1 VTAFVTAAVGA
12 IAVLT
17 AALVTAFVGPAWKL
31 RHDRRRDAA
40 EVVARYSRP
49 LMQAAYELQSRIYNI
64 DRLRFF
70 TPNSLS
76 DAYRRSYA
84 ETSTLW
90 LISQYL
96 GWVEIL
102 RREVQF
108 LDLGDIRKT
117 RLLRDRL
124 LEVADS
130 LATDRFSDPR
140 FQIFRSDQR
149 AIGEQTIVRRRGD
162 GGARSDCLGYAE
174 FVEARRD
181 PAFDAWFKNVRQSI
195 VDTIGGDGRLPARMV
210 FAQRSLIDLID
221 VLNPNRSVFPNTDE
235 RGKLPLPSGFS
246 EPTKARPLEHLASFY
261 NDLGWDPFDEWVGA
275 NHLEAIKTHGCVPSH
290 PAVGRRLC
298 HLF

>member
-1 VTAFVTAAVGA
+1 MTAFVTVAVGA

-117 RLLRDRL
+117 GC
-124 LEVADS
+124 S
-130 LATDRFSDPR
+130 ATDCW
-140 FQIFRSDQR
+140 RS
-149 AIGEQTIVRRRGD
+149 
-162 GGARSDCLGYAE
+162 
-174 FVEARRD
+174 
-181 PAFDAWFKNVRQSI
+181 
-195 VDTIGGDGRLPARMV
+195 
-210 FAQRSLIDLID
+210 
-221 VLNPNRSVFPNTDE
+221 
-235 RGKLPLPSGFS
+235 
-246 EPTKARPLEHLASFY
+246 PTLSRPTA
-261 NDLGWDPFDEWVGA
+261 G
-275 NHLEAIKTHGCVPSH
+275 
-290 PAVGRRLC
+290 GRRLSRDRPIQRSA
-298 HLF
+298 LSNFPF

>member
-124 LEVADS
+124 PEVADS

-140 FQIFRSDQR
+140 FQIFVLTSVLSVSRQLFD
-149 AIGEQTIVRRRGD
+149 D
-162 GGARSDCLGYAE
+162 GAT
-174 FVEARRD
+174 V
-181 PAFDAWFKNVRQSI
+181 
-195 VDTIGGDGRLPARMV
+195 GR
-210 FAQRSLIDLID
+210 
-221 VLNPNRSVFPNTDE
+221 
-235 RGKLPLPSGFS
+235 
-246 EPTKARPLEHLASFY
+246 
-261 NDLGWDPFDEWVGA
+261 
-275 NHLEAIKTHGCVPSH
+275 EAIASATRSSSKRDATRRSMRGLRTFARASSTRSAATADYPRAWCSPS
-290 PAVGRRLC
+290 AR
-298 HLF
+298 